1 MSKGYKPPSRWA
13 ERLRCL
19 FPPTRWGM
27 MTYYSP
33 EWDHYMRMAITM
45 GMVRP
50 YYYGLQECR
59 DWLSDASVEV
69 GPYKIW
75 VGNYPFAYGYES
87 PEGRARPSFAT
98 MRLLK
103 KEVRRIHRE
112 HEEKFNA

>member
-1 MSKGYKPPSRWA
+1 VSKGYKPPSRWA